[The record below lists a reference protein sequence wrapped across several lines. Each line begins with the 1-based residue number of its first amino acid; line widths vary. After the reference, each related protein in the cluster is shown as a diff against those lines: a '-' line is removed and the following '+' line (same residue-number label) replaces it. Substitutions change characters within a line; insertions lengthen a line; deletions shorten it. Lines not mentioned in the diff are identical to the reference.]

1 MSNYQSDLV
10 GVANK
15 LQLGED
21 GAFLDGS
28 TSGYLEITDK
38 DGNLLPV
45 RAAAATN
52 TNGLVTKSQLDAAT
66 GSDSGT
72 VWIEYTT
79 EPEVS
84 NFSANTPKLFDLT
97 TGAADLKTDYST
109 IPSNTTW
116 NGSDARTYIIDTTNG
131 LITPNALDKQSHTIS
146 VEFEYADWGSGTN
159 TGVSGYLS
167 LIEYNGSSEHLEI
180 RKFVKKSNNDNQT
193 GIFTVDFHTNATNQ
207 VSGSGKGW
215 RLYATSNEADS
226 NASFKLK
233 SIRLKAG

>member
-1 MSNYQSDLV
+1 MAKQFNQDGVAERLEFGKDGNELDMSNGHASFV
-10 GVANK
+10 
-15 LQLGED
+15 
-21 GAFLDGS
+21 
-28 TSGYLEITDK
+28 DK
-38 DGNLLPV
+38 DGNAIEV
-45 RAAAATN
+45 RGKDATN
-52 TNGLVTKSQLDAAT
+52 AASFATKGQLDAAT

-72 VWIEYTT
+72 VWLEYTT
-79 EPEVS
+79 EPTVS

-131 LITPNALDKQSHTIS
+131 LITPNALDKQPHTIS
-146 VEFEYADWGSGTN
+146 VEFEYDNWGSGTN

-193 GIFTVDFHTNATNQ
+193 GIFTVDFHTNVTNQ
-207 VSGSGKGW
+207 VNGSGKGW

-226 NASFKLK
+226 NASFKLR